1 MFELFI
7 NLFCQQ
13 GKRLKTFEPQEMH
26 YVANVSGRK
35 RPKLAWR
42 LLYEVVGVVHESWD
56 LVQWWDKILSRPVPR
71 LSMSILDCSQACA
84 VRLWHKIEKHH
95 EAPATTPVHAAKELL
110 QRIDLLTW
118 RANAEFECS
127 TITSDFFMVTTTVNG
142 HKSWS
147 IKIRNRLHIWTA
159 ILWTTS

>member
-26 YVANVSGRK
+26 YVAICEWEEASKAGVTSTV
-35 RPKLAWR
+35 WR
-42 LLYEVVGVVHESWD
+42 VVGVVHESWD
-56 LVQWWDKILSRPVPR
+56 LVQWWDKILSPVPR

-84 VRLWHKIEKHH
+84 VKLWHKIEKHH
-95 EAPATTPVHAAKELL
+95 EAPATTPVHAAKKLL

-127 TITSDFFMVTTTVNG
+127 TITSDFFMVTTVNG

-147 IKIRNRLHIWTA
+147 IKIRNRLHNWTA